1 MERLNPEGLELDMIT
16 LRDIIDKSLRS
27 LIDGLPSYSLNSQL
41 QYALLSPGK
50 RLRPILVLLSTQAV
64 GGEVKKVLPLALS
77 IEALH
82 AATLVHDDI
91 IDNDKYRRE
100 LPTVQSK
107 WGINNA
113 ILVGDALISLS
124 IRLASDYG
132 TRIVKIISNAGLA
145 LANGAHLESTSS
157 LATMTEMKY
166 IEMIKGKSASLFKAA
181 TLCGSLAGGGSR
193 EEVEALGDYGEQL
206 GLAYQIRD
214 DLEDLKTGY
223 FSSIPADI
231 RNAVPTLPLV
241 LLYQRGDTESRT
253 LLQRN
258 FGQNAS
264 FSDSQRIIEKLKEQG
279 STLYSE
285 QKIIESIEAGCSA
298 LSILKTSD
306 ALRLLMDMFSVVA
319 PSRYFLK
326 EGIID
331 AIA

>member
-1 MERLNPEGLELDMIT
+1 
-16 LRDIIDKSLRS
+16 
-27 LIDGLPSYSLNSQL
+27 
-41 QYALLSPGK
+41 
-50 RLRPILVLLSTQAV
+50 V
-64 GGEVKKVLPLALS
+64 GGEVKKVVPLALS

-91 IDNDKYRRE
+91 IDKDEYRRD

-107 WGINNA
+107 WEVNNA

-124 IRLASDYG
+124 IRLASGYG
-132 TRIVKIISNAGLA
+132 SRIVNIISNAGLA
-145 LANGAHLESTSS
+145 LANGAHLEGSSS
-157 LATMTEMKY
+157 LTTMTEMQY
-166 IEMIKGKSASLFKAA
+166 MEMIRGKSASLFKAA

-193 EEVEALGDYGEQL
+193 EEVKALGNYGEQL
-206 GLAYQIRD
+206 GVAYQIRD
-214 DLEDLKTGY
+214 DIEDLKTEY

-241 LLYQRGDTESRT
+241 HLYQRGDLESRT
-253 LLQRN
+253 LLQRS
-258 FGQNAS
+258 FGQNAT
-264 FSDSQRIIEKLKEQG
+264 FNDSRRIIEKLKEQG

-285 QKIIESIEAGCSA
+285 QRIVESTEAACNA
-298 LSILKTSD
+298 LSILKTPE
-306 ALRLLMDMFSVVA
+306 ARRLLMDMFKVVA